1 MSRWP
6 TSKLEPPVANPL
18 FQEFVAQQ
26 PPHICRKMKHSTQDA
41 ILSKAFADWLL
52 AGQPTFCGTDGGM
65 KDNLGTF
72 GFAWASSG
80 AA

>member
-1 MSRWP
+1 
-6 TSKLEPPVANPL
+6 
-18 FQEFVAQQ
+18 
-26 PPHICRKMKHSTQDA
+26 MKHSTQDA